1 MKRIV
6 KENRYYFLLFFTII
20 VFSFLTGCNGI
31 TLTPTI
37 PEIDFFSA
45 DTHFLIEGNTTNL
58 SWVVSNADTVT
69 IDQGIG
75 EVDLSGSHA
84 VSPTEKTTY
93 TLTATSGTESETAEV
108 TINVMPSYWEPP
120 DWWGDITIQPPEQ
133 TMVIQPS
140 SNEGKDSFIHSDF
153 QNQNFGDETYGMIG
167 KVDDFTVRTYLQFDL
182 SSLPSDSV
190 IVSADLKVY
199 QYAGTDTENFNIGVH
214 SVTGLWEEDSLTW
227 ATQPNYDF
235 TPEITISVSPVN
247 EIWLSWNI
255 RYLVQA
261 WVEGDINNLGVL
273 LKKTNENTGN
283 EWINCWTSEYTFDPD
298 LRPKLEIT
306 YYAPAPQK
314 NLLIQ
319 EMNNYGR

>member
-1 MKRIV
+1 MEKIT
-6 KENRYYFLLFFTII
+6 KINRMYLLLFSLFI
-20 VFSFLTGCNGI
+20 VFNLLTGCNGI

-45 DTHFLIEGNTTNL
+45 DAPFLIEGNTTNL
-58 SWVVSNADTVT
+58 SWAVSNADTVT

-75 EVDLSGSHA
+75 EVDLSGSHV

-120 DWWGDITIQPPEQ
+120 DWWDDITIQPSEQ
-133 TMVIQPS
+133 TIVIQPGPE
-140 SNEGKDSFIHSDF
+140 EGKDSFIHSAF
-153 QNQNFGDETYGMIG
+153 PNKNFGDETYGMIG
-167 KVDDFTVRTYLQFDL
+167 KVDDFSVRTYLQFDL
-182 SSLPSDSV
+182 SSLSSDSV
-190 IVSADLKVY
+190 IVSADLKLY
-199 QYAGTDTENFNIGVH
+199 QYAGTDTENFNIGVY
-214 SVTGLWEEDSLTW
+214 SISDLWGEDGITW

-247 EIWLSWNI
+247 NIWLSWNI

-273 LKKTNENTGN
+273 LKKTNEKTGN
-283 EWINCWTSEYTFDPD
+283 EWINYWTSEYAFDPD

-306 YYAPAPQK
+306 YYAPTP
-314 NLLIQ
+314 
-319 EMNNYGR
+319 